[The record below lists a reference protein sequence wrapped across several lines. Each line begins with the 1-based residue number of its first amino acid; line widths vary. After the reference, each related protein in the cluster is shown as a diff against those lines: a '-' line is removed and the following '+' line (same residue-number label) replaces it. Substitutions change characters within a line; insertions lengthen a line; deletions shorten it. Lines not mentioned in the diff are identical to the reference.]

1 MKDIIEVYRNTVKE
15 NLSSIEKILKS
26 DIGIENPEII
36 KKMGDVLQM
45 SSDNLVSKWKDS
57 RKYMR
62 TFFVKKA
69 FPEYPEDIIK
79 ISVSLDAIINLL
91 DDILD
96 EKMGKN
102 LKSLYIVELIRI
114 ISIYNYQNLEK
125 KYSETVGN
133 YFNKIISIAI
143 LEDFYKDFIK
153 KENDSKKILDLSIQ
167 IYNCR
172 SLDMDIFTEIPLIR
186 LYNKID
192 DDLLKVIKVSR
203 IFRALNLIKK
213 DIKDAQHDKDNE
225 VETVITLL
233 YDSDDFNNVVNKL
246 IAHYKNTSDKIESD
260 KKDLSTIIS
269 NFKEM
274 IKNETSEIQNLL

>member
-1 MKDIIEVYRNTVKE
+1 
-15 NLSSIEKILKS
+15 
-26 DIGIENPEII
+26 
-36 KKMGDVLQM
+36 
-45 SSDNLVSKWKDS
+45 
-57 RKYMR
+57 MR